1 MQVAAALNAQ
11 QQYRSAA
18 AASLQNPYV
27 KNVGGSQQQ
36 MSGNRVFLIKQSI
49 TVFLIVFNFAGDQC
63 QRPQQLKSPSSQEV
77 LSSVFSGKALLLPG
91 IEKQND
97 LFI

>member
-18 AASLQNPYV
+18 AASLQNAYV

-36 MSGNRVFLIKQSI
+36 MSGNRVFLINESDHG
-49 TVFLIVFNFAGDQC
+49 FF
-63 QRPQQLKSPSSQEV
+63 
-77 LSSVFSGKALLLPG
+77 
-91 IEKQND
+91 
-97 LFI
+97 